1 MTFLNYCLKVNSI
14 VKFWP
19 AVAVGM
25 AAAASHGYCAN
36 NSNSYSEHTYFNMIP
51 STCSP

>member
-25 AAAASHGYCAN
+25 AAAASHGVLCKQQQQQQQ
-36 NSNSYSEHTYFNMIP
+36 
-51 STCSP
+51 